1 LIFSWKDLLSTPV
14 QLPRDLS
21 LLGAALTIANA
32 EEADGMDRSM
42 IATRR
47 IGESDEHL
55 SEEPSW
61 VVAVNDFHG

>member
-14 QLPRDLS
+14 QLPQDLP

-61 VVAVNDFHG
+61 VVAVNDIHG